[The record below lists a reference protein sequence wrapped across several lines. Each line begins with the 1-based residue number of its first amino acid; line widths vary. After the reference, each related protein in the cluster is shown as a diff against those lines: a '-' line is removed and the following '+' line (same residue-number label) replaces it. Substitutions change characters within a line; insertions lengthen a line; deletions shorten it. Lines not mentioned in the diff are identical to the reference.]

1 MLDWVDGR
9 NGSTIRGMSWNAGTF
24 SFVTTVSAGANGL
37 QTVLPT
43 QGPSGTLS
51 ALTCNG
57 SPRSYAVQTIKG
69 VQYAMFDTV
78 TGTCQATYS

>member
-1 MLDWVDGR
+1 
-9 NGSTIRGMSWNAGTF
+9 MSWSGGTF
-24 SFVTTVSAGANGL
+24 SFTTTVGAGATGL

-51 ALTCNG
+51 SLTCAG
-57 SPRSYAVQTIKG
+57 SAKPFTVQTIKG
-69 VQYAMFDTV
+69 IQYAMFETV